1 MPAAIFVAPFD
12 MPALGKILVDNF
24 QFYAIISL
32 LINYFGGAMKKQPFL
47 EVPPPLPPREEL
59 RDLPQAPRILM
70 DISRL
75 LRYRVRGGESGEE
88 VMNSRAARIL
98 VAHLAVLGEASQL
111 TLAEKTHF
119 STPTVSVLLR
129 KMENRGYVK
138 RTPSKR
144 DRRVMMVSLTEK
156 GKRFDREHLSRI
168 LESDRRATRGFTPEE
183 EATLVALL
191 SRMYDNL
198 RES

>member
-1 MPAAIFVAPFD
+1 
-12 MPALGKILVDNF
+12 
-24 QFYAIISL
+24 
-32 LINYFGGAMKKQPFL
+32 MKKQPL
-47 EVPPPLPPREEL
+47 MAPSPLPEREEL
-59 RDLPQAPRILM
+59 RGLPQAPRLLM

-75 LRYRVRGGESGEE
+75 LRYRVRSGEAGDD
-88 VMNSRAARIL
+88 VMSGHAARIL

-129 KMENRGYVK
+129 KMEGAGYVR
-138 RTPSKR
+138 RTPDKN

-156 GKRFDREHLSRI
+156 GKQFDREHLNRI
-168 LESDRRATRGFTPEE
+168 LESDRRATKGFSAEE

-198 RES
+198 KDR

>member
-1 MPAAIFVAPFD
+1 
-12 MPALGKILVDNF
+12 
-24 QFYAIISL
+24 
-32 LINYFGGAMKKQPFL
+32 MKKQPL
-47 EVPPPLPPREEL
+47 MAPPPLPEREEL
-59 RDLPQAPRILM
+59 RGLPQAPRLLM

-75 LRYRVRGGESGEE
+75 LRYRVRSGEAGDD
-88 VMNSRAARIL
+88 VMSGHAARIL

-111 TLAEKTHF
+111 MLAEKTHF

-129 KMENRGYVK
+129 KMEGAGYVR
-138 RTPSKR
+138 RTPDKN

-156 GKRFDREHLSRI
+156 GKQFDREHLNRI
-168 LESDRRATRGFTPEE
+168 LESDRRATKGFSAEE

-198 RES
+198 KDR